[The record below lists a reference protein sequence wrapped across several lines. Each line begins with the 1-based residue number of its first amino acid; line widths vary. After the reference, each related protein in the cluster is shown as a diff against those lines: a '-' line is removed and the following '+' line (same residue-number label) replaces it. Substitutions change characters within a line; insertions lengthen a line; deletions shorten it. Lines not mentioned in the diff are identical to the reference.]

1 MTSIRARLLLSLL
14 AALALAAALVGG
26 ITYRNV
32 LHETEALF
40 DYQLRQMA
48 LSLRDQGEIASGDA
62 AALNDE
68 GLDFVVQIW
77 RIDGRSVYASRAH
90 RALPSQA
97 VLGLAEIRVD
107 GERWRSFAV
116 AARDKVI
123 QVAQPVRIRQG
134 LAADAALRGVL
145 PLLLAAPAMAAALWW
160 LITRSLR
167 PLARVARQVAEQD
180 AATLQPLPAA
190 DLPDEVAPLVSALN
204 ALLARLGQ
212 AWGQQRAFVADAAH
226 ELRSPLT
233 ALKLQ
238 AQVLRRLSEP
248 AAAAAPPGNN
258 ADRAAALDA
267 LVAGVDRASRLVE
280 QLLTLARSEP
290 GAPAPTAQPV
300 ALAALLRQV
309 LADHAAALAAA
320 RGSHV
325 ELLVDQTPVPPITGL
340 GDSGI
345 TVLGDS
351 GITGLGDSGIT
362 VLGDSGITV
371 LGDSDITGLGDSG
384 ITVLGDPA
392 ALAVLVRNLVDNALR
407 YTPAGG
413 QVRLTLASNRTG
425 PLLAVDDNGPG
436 IPEAERERVFERFVR
451 GAAAADAAGSGLG
464 LAIVRSIAQRHGASV
479 ALGES
484 ALGGLRVAVQFG
496 ALANR

>member
-345 TVLGDS
+345 TVLGD
-351 GITGLGDSGIT
+351 
-362 VLGDSGITV
+362 
-371 LGDSDITGLGDSG
+371 
-384 ITVLGDPA
+384 PA

-479 ALGES
+479 VLGES

-496 ALANR
+496 GLANR